1 MDYMT
6 TKIPGLS
13 SIGLRAKNEKH
24 KKFQEKMLIRD
35 LPLVYGLFA
44 IGMSSGIPIKN
55 VIFEISK
62 YFPDSC
68 KQDFVNVIK
77 EIESGMSI
85 QKSLLN
91 LESHPHFRALA
102 HVISE
107 SSDCGTDVLPALDS
121 LHRDSMNK
129 IRRES
134 DSAIKKLPV
143 TMLFPLVVCILPAF
157 LLLSVIPILIN
168 GFFNIGF

>member
-13 SIGLRAKNEKH
+13 SIRLRAKNEKH
-24 KKFQEKMLIRD
+24 NKYQEKMLIRD

-44 IGMSSGIPIKN
+44 IGISSGIPIKN

-62 YFPDSC
+62 YFPD
-68 KQDFVNVIK
+68 
-77 EIESGMSI
+77 
-85 QKSLLN
+85 
-91 LESHPHFRALA
+91 
-102 HVISE
+102 
-107 SSDCGTDVLPALDS
+107 VLPALDS
-121 LHRDSMNK
+121 LHRDSKNK